1 MSKLFNK
8 ASPPGCVQEFY
19 YLRQSGVR
27 QGGGPSW
34 HPPHSCRLGA
44 RRSIRRAAKIA
55 DGKFVRR

>member
-19 YLRQSGVR
+19 YLRQR
-27 QGGGPSW
+27 GGPSW
-34 HPPHSCRLGA
+34 HPQRSCRLGA